1 MLHSYYLPSS
11 SYSDRVR
18 LVLSQLVLKGSLV
31 LSFDSSAVLDV
42 SGLALLTMLIHAEM
56 VQPTDIYQFLNLT
69 SLAVRNCSPVVAPT
83 IIDSEPNP
91 VIASAADSAPDVSGN
106 DNNSTGVLH
115 KQLPSIVTQDDGL
128 NVTSDIDTQEAGFNV
143 TSGIATQEAG
153 LNATSGLAALSDS
166 SAFWSDVWFFL
177 SSCWE
182 VLASVLHQLG
192 QILMDPQPSA
202 PFAVVALTTILC
214 LLVFLYL
221 FWRLIR
227 NLYRLM
233 KWLCC
238 LCRPL
243 VPDDLPPPSPQ
254 PSANP
259 SPQPSANPDLEL
271 ANLDRALGVLDQE
284 QPPFAMDLQVEVGPT
299 PGPAS
304 TPAPLAMSEDF
315 QYVPAPPAPP
325 PPSPSKSFVTTSV

>member
-56 VQPTDIYQFLNLT
+56 VQPADIYQFLNLT
-69 SLAVRNCSPVVAPT
+69 SLAVRNCSQVVAPT

-91 VIASAADSAPDVSGN
+91 VIASAADSAPDVSEN

-115 KQLPSIVTQDDGL
+115 KQSIVTQDDSL
-128 NVTSDIDTQEAGFNV
+128 NVTSGL
-143 TSGIATQEAG
+143 ATQEAG

-166 SAFWSDVWFFL
+166 SAFWSDVWSFL

-299 PGPAS
+299 PGSAS
-304 TPAPLAMSEDF
+304 PPAPLAMSEDF